1 MERGLWRFAIARSI
15 RIKLLRCMIFSFGGL
30 WVGPALRPCR
40 LLWVTLDPTLRLWRG
55 PDPSTYKG
63 FGVKS
68 GCNTQ
73 RVPKKTDTVIGYE
86 SSILRESGCSI
97 SFERA
102 TTPTIR
108 SPRSGVP
115 LRERGLVKFSRV
127 PEIRKRVRGHEANP
141 GGR

>member
-1 MERGLWRFAIARSI
+1 MERGLWRYAIARSI
-15 RIKLLRCMIFSFGGL
+15 RIKLLRCMIFSFDGL

-73 RVPKKTDTVIGYE
+73 RFPKKTDTVTGSE
-86 SSILRESGCSI
+86 SSIMRESGCSI
-97 SFERA
+97 SIESDGSN
-102 TTPTIR
+102 R
-108 SPRSGVP
+108 SSAIFRPGVP
-115 LRERGLVKFSRV
+115 LRERGLVKS
-127 PEIRKRVRGHEANP
+127 
-141 GGR
+141 